1 VGYISAKE
9 EVGGGKEIVILKEL
23 SDFIVPLNKEE
34 KEQLEQ
40 NILLEGCR
48 DPLILWENE
57 NSLVL
62 VDGHNRFEICKR
74 NNIDFEVQTKQFED
88 LEEVKGWMINN
99 QLGRRNLTQDQ
110 ISYYRGLK
118 YESLKK
124 KKGGFVYVE
133 SKGQNDPSTS
143 EKLAGEFKVSKST
156 IKRDGKFA
164 TGLEF
169 IGKSNPKLKSKI
181 LSGEVKVKKSDIQTL
196 SQLIDK
202 ENFKIVNEADI
213 YNKAKQLRNETIS
226 QIEKELKEVN
236 EKRVEEAQEV
246 LKQSDP
252 LFLEKDEKIQRIKA
266 NIISAIN
273 IAINKRDHDAII
285 KIKSLIDRLENELF

>member
-1 VGYISAKE
+1 MEHINNKEKVGL
-9 EVGGGKEIVILKEL
+9 GKEIVILKEL
-23 SDFIVPLNKEE
+23 SDFIVPLDKEE
-34 KEQLEQ
+34 KKQLEQ

-48 DPLILWENE
+48 DPLTLWENE
-57 NSLVL
+57 STLVL
-62 VDGHNRFEICKR
+62 VDGHNRYDICKR
-74 NNIDFEVQTKQFED
+74 NNIEFSVQTKGFQD
-88 LEEVKGWMINN
+88 LEEVKEWMVNN

-124 KKGGFVYVE
+124 KKGGYLYVE
-133 SKGQNDPSTS
+133 SKGQSDLPTS
-143 EKLAGEFKVSKST
+143 EKLAGEFKVSEST
-156 IKRDGKFA
+156 IKRDARFA
-164 TGLEF
+164 TGLEL
-169 IGKSNPKLKSKI
+169 IGRSNPKLKNKI

-202 ENFKIVNEADI
+202 ENTKIVNEADI

-236 EKRVEEAQEV
+236 EKKVEEAQEV
-246 LKQSDP
+246 LKQSEP
-252 LFLEKDEKIQRIKA
+252 LFQEKDERIQRIKA

-273 IAINKRDHDAII
+273 IAINKRDHNAIV
-285 KIKSLIDRLENELF
+285 KIKGLIDRLENELF